1 MSKKENRL
9 FGIKWGENPLYH
21 RANRDY
27 GDFKRFF
34 LCGLRDL
41 RGEKWATPPNTREPE
56 NQSEKGQSLVE
67 LAVSLPVILLIMLA
81 SFDFGMALFSYSVVR
96 DAAQEGALYASFNP
110 GNKAE
115 IENRARYILPLG
127 EQTEVFASP
136 VDLTDRE
143 NVIVDITVKGKA
155 CEGATKGTANY
166 VQVRVTYLYP
176 ILMPFTGN
184 IIGSDTLRLR
194 ATASNVILQPP
205 CK

>member
-1 MSKKENRL
+1 MKKEAKSR
-9 FGIKWGENPLYH
+9 
-21 RANRDY
+21 
-27 GDFKRFF
+27 
-34 LCGLRDL
+34 
-41 RGEKWATPPNTREPE
+41 
-56 NQSEKGQSLVE
+56 EKGQSLVE

-81 SFDFGMALFSYSVVR
+81 SFDFGMALFSYSIVR

-110 GNKAE
+110 GNKVE
-115 IENRARYILPLG
+115 IENRVRYIQPHG
-127 EQTEVFASP
+127 EEEEEVFSSP

-143 NVIVDITVKGKA
+143 SVVVDIIVKGKA
-155 CEGATKGTANY
+155 CEGVTKGTANY

-184 IIGSDTLRLR
+184 IIGSDTVSLR